1 VRQWRGDGEAMVMA
15 TRQQQGNKDAK
26 AIGYGATGGRGN
38 VAINK
43 WITNN
48 FKNK

>member
-1 VRQWRGDGEAMVMA
+1 VRQWQGDGEAMVMA
-15 TRQQQGNKDAK
+15 TRQRQGNTDAK

-43 WITNN
+43 RITNN
-48 FKNK
+48 INNK